1 MAQIQGGYTM
11 PKEYSCVKRTKKAFE
26 NSLTELSK
34 QYPFNKIT
42 VKMICDNS
50 ELSRNAFYFHYKD
63 INDLLRSIE
72 DDVIEEIVALLE
84 QMDKIDFPENVYA
97 SVESLINIFD
107 ERRDTVLM
115 LFDKNYSVSFTTKV
129 SRVYSDFNFKYFC
142 RYHTSDKK
150 VKYDFFYMF
159 LSSGFYGIIRHWL
172 ENPDLMT
179 KSELIDLT
187 YTLIKRL
194 LVKDNPSIIDII
206 SM

>member
-1 MAQIQGGYTM
+1 MA

-34 QYPFNKIT
+34 QFPFNKIT
-42 VKMICDNS
+42 VKMLCDKA

-72 DDVIEEIVALLE
+72 EDVVEEIVALLKTIE
-84 QMDKIDFPENVYA
+84 QVDFPENVFV

-129 SRVYSDFNFKYFC
+129 SKIYSDFNYRYFC
-142 RYHTSDKK
+142 RFHSNDKK
-150 VKYDFFYMF
+150 IKYDFFYMF

-172 ENPDLMT
+172 ENPGLMT
-179 KSELIDLT
+179 KEELVKLT

-194 LVKDNPSIIDII
+194 LVKDNPNIIDII

>member
-1 MAQIQGGYTM
+1 MA

-26 NSLTELSK
+26 TSFTELATEN
-34 QYPFNKIT
+34 PFNKIT
-42 VKMICDNS
+42 VKMICDHA

-63 INDLLRSIE
+63 INDLLKSIE
-72 DDVIEEIVALLE
+72 EDVITEITELLHTLE
-84 QMDKIDFPENVYA
+84 KVDFPENVYV
-97 SVESLINIFD
+97 SIESLINIFD

-142 RYHTSDKK
+142 RYHNNDKK
-150 VKYDFFYMF
+150 IKYDFFYMF

-172 ENPDLMT
+172 ENPELMT
-179 KSELIDLT
+179 KEDLVELT
-187 YTLIKRL
+187 YILIKRL
-194 LVKDNPSIIDII
+194 LVKDNPNIIDII

>member
-1 MAQIQGGYTM
+1 ML
-11 PKEYSCVKRTKKAFE
+11 CDKA
-26 NSLTELSK
+26 
-34 QYPFNKIT
+34 
-42 VKMICDNS
+42 

-72 DDVIEEIVALLE
+72 EDVVEEIVALLKTIE
-84 QMDKIDFPENVYA
+84 QVDFPENVFV

-129 SRVYSDFNFKYFC
+129 SKIYSDFNYRYFC
-142 RYHTSDKK
+142 RFHCNDKK
-150 VKYDFFYMF
+150 IKYDFFYMF

-172 ENPDLMT
+172 ENPGLMT
-179 KSELIDLT
+179 KEELVKLT

-194 LVKDNPSIIDII
+194 LVKDNPNIIDII

>member
-1 MAQIQGGYTM
+1 MA

-34 QYPFNKIT
+34 QFPFNKIT
-42 VKMICDNS
+42 VKMLCDKA

-72 DDVIEEIVALLE
+72 EDVVEEIVALLKTIE
-84 QMDKIDFPENVYA
+84 QVDFPENVFV

-129 SRVYSDFNFKYFC
+129 SKIYSDFNYRYFC
-142 RYHTSDKK
+142 RFHSNDKK
-150 VKYDFFYMF
+150 IKYDFFYMF
-159 LSSGFYGIIRHWL
+159 LSSGFYGILRHWL
-172 ENPDLMT
+172 ENPGLMT
-179 KSELIDLT
+179 KEELIKLT

-194 LVKDNPSIIDII
+194 LVKDNPNIIDII

>member
-1 MAQIQGGYTM
+1 MA

-34 QYPFNKIT
+34 QFPFNKIT
-42 VKMICDNS
+42 VKMLCDKA

-72 DDVIEEIVALLE
+72 EDVVEEIVALLKTIE
-84 QMDKIDFPENVYA
+84 QVDFPENVFV

-129 SRVYSDFNFKYFC
+129 SKIYSDFNYRYFC
-142 RYHTSDKK
+142 RFHSNDKK
-150 VKYDFFYMF
+150 IKYDFFYMF
-159 LSSGFYGIIRHWL
+159 LSSGFYGILRHWL
-172 ENPDLMT
+172 ENPGLMT
-179 KSELIDLT
+179 KEELVKLT

-194 LVKDNPSIIDII
+194 LVKDNPNIIDII

>member
-1 MAQIQGGYTM
+1 MA

-34 QYPFNKIT
+34 QFPFNKIT
-42 VKMICDNS
+42 VKMLCDKA

-72 DDVIEEIVALLE
+72 EDVVEEIVALLKTIE
-84 QMDKIDFPENVYA
+84 QVDFPENVFV

-129 SRVYSDFNFKYFC
+129 SKIYSDFNFKYFQ
-142 RYHTSDKK
+142 RFHTGDKK
-150 VKYDFFYMF
+150 IRYDFFYMF
-159 LSSGFYGIIRHWL
+159 LSSGFYGILRHWL
-172 ENPDLMT
+172 ENPGLMT
-179 KSELIDLT
+179 KEELVKLT

-194 LVKDNPSIIDII
+194 LVKDNPNIIDII